1 MSKNPTTDWHHLNIS
16 KLIVTAVFSSRLPRG
31 CKLLCK
37 PIASFVE
44 KNRTLTWTIGDI
56 NKSKIYLDA
65 MFTIP
70 TTEAIDGTTSENMK
84 PKLTVQFQVVRKK
97 NASSSIEDGS
107 TNTMVTIEPAKQISV
122 VKGTVRK
129 KLLIKL
135 KF

>member
-1 MSKNPTTDWHHLNIS
+1 MSKNPT
-16 KLIVTAVFSSRLPRG
+16 TAVFSSRLPRG

-70 TTEAIDGTTSENMK
+70 TTEAIDGTTSENI
-84 PKLTVQFQVVRKK
+84 RKTK
-97 NASSSIEDGS
+97 INSTISSRE
-107 TNTMVTIEPAKQISV
+107 
-122 VKGTVRK
+122 K
-129 KLLIKL
+129 KKCIQ
-135 KF
+135 